1 MSDQRKT
8 PASRR
13 GAASRT
19 HPDDACASFKRS
31 FPERFSVRLHM
42 TLLLFGVF
50 FSGFLFSKVLFELG
64 LRSMLAR
71 YVIAV
76 CASYAVFFLLIKI
89 WLWFVTRPPKSE
101 SSLTDIDI
109 GNAGD
114 IAADALQGGFRGAH
128 KAAEGAL
135 SGHGSDFGGGGAT
148 DMWGPSITPKT
159 IAPSTASGGSGSR
172 AGSGV
177 GGFDLGDE
185 GVVLIVLAAL
195 ALTILSA
202 GAYLI
207 WAAPG
212 ILSEAAFQA
221 LLAAGLIKASNKI
234 TQRGWMGSVLR
245 STCVPFLIVLL
256 MTGIF
261 GWVAHK
267 HYPHATRLADI
278 FKPANTERR

>member
-8 PASRR
+8 PVSRR
-13 GAASRT
+13 GAASRS
-19 HPDDACASFKRS
+19 HPDDPCASFKRS

-89 WLWFVTRPPKSE
+89 WLWFVTSPPKSE
-101 SSLTDIDI
+101 PSLTDIDI
-109 GNAGD
+109 VNADD
-114 IAADALQGGFRGAH
+114 IAADALQGFGGAH
-128 KAAEGAL
+128 QAAEGAFN
-135 SGHGSDFGGGGAT
+135 GHVSDFGGGGAT
-148 DMWGPSITPKT
+148 DMWGPSITPT
-159 IAPSTASGGSGSR
+159 TTASSTSSGGSG
-172 AGSGV
+172 G

-207 WAAPG
+207 WAAPS

-221 LLAAGLIKASNKI
+221 LLAAGLINASKKI
-234 TQRGWMGSVLR
+234 TRRGWVGSVLR